1 MQRYLR
7 NRINNDFIVDLIKY
21 GLIPEFVGR
30 LPVVA
35 SVKNLSIRD
44 LIRVLTEPKN
54 SLIRQYQ
61 TLFGFN
67 DIGLHFTSSALEEIA
82 RKASEKQTGARGL
95 RRIVVRDRSL
105 PHVNIKVTIRLGLP
119 IVFIYFL
126 Q

>member
-1 MQRYLR
+1 MPKGIERRWGLQSYIL
-7 NRINNDFIVDLIKY
+7 NSINDCFIVDLIKY

-95 RRIVVRDRSL
+95 RRIVVRKKKNSF
-105 PHVNIKVTIRLGLP
+105 P
-119 IVFIYFL
+119 IPC
-126 Q
+126 QHGK

>member
-1 MQRYLR
+1 M
-7 NRINNDFIVDLIKY
+7 
-21 GLIPEFVGR
+21 
-30 LPVVA
+30 VA

-82 RKASEKQTGARGL
+82 RIASEKQTGARGL
-95 RRIVVRDRSL
+95 RRIVVKKNALSL
-105 PHVNIKVTIRLGLP
+105 FHVKMESNTMSWLTYY
-119 IVFIYFL
+119 YFL
-126 Q
+126 FSIGIFASRSNVRGS